1 MFVLGCG
8 RSGTTLLYHMLLSA
22 GNFAV
27 YRTES
32 NVINLLEPRF
42 GDLSV
47 PRNQRRLLQ
56 AWYNSRLYTL
66 SGLDKP
72 ELEARVRAECR
83 NGGDF
88 LRIIME
94 EMARKQGVERWADT
108 TPEHLLYLE
117 RIKQTIPNALI
128 IHIIRDGRDVALS
141 IDKLSYIRR
150 LPWDRKPRVMAAGVY
165 WEWMVNRGRRDG
177 RKLGDDYTEV
187 HFEDLIG
194 NPRETLAKLGE
205 FIDHDLDYDRIQR
218 VRIGSVGD
226 PNTSFRSDG
235 TKDEFNPIG
244 RWRRSYSAEHLTM
257 FESLVGTTLQTL
269 GYELAAFNPDS
280 SERSN
285 LRRMRSIYQ
294 AYFDTKLHLKAKTP
308 LGPLFAAR
316 DLSWI

>member
-1 MFVLGCG
+1 MFTDRSTVTVIANGETNWRSRSPVFVVGCP

-27 YRTES
+27 YRTEA
-32 NVINLLEPRF
+32 NDINLLEPRF

-47 PRNQRRLLQ
+47 PRKPRRLL
-56 AWYNSRLYTL
+56 AAGYNRRLYTL
-66 SGLDKP
+66 FGLDTP
-72 ELEARVRAECR
+72 HVEGRAKAESPDA
-83 NGGDF
+83 GD
-88 LRIIME
+88 M
-94 EMARKQGVERWADT
+94 
-108 TPEHLLYLE
+108 
-117 RIKQTIPNALI
+117 
-128 IHIIRDGRDVALS
+128 LS
-141 IDKLSYIRR
+141 D
-150 LPWDRKPRVMAAGVY
+150 
-165 WEWMVNRGRRDG
+165 
-177 RKLGDDYTEV
+177 
-187 HFEDLIG
+187 
-194 NPRETLAKLGE
+194 

-308 LGPLFAAR
+308 LGPLFAA
-316 DLSWI
+316 